1 MPMGAVW
8 AFAAGNAGAE
18 VGEAGGG
25 RILGPGRRPRQH
37 LGLLQHPFQCQD
49 EHASRELLR
58 VKLGERPAS
67 KSQRFLPRRDRA
79 TGTPGAAL
87 RGGAAVGYAATR
99 ADTLQ
104 RSTAWCRGHPKAR
117 PHPALRSSGSSRA
130 PWHDEA
136 ARPDETLLASG
147 RAQPGVQLYVAL
159 GETHGPQR
167 KPRARPRHRPAVG
180 GSSSRACCR
189 HARRQRWGG
198 PPRTPHRAAPQG
210 RPPRS
215 TVPCRT
221 VP

>member
-18 VGEAGGG
+18 VGEAEGGG

-87 RGGAAVGYAATR
+87 RGGAAVGYAATW
-99 ADTLQ
+99 AVTLQ
-104 RSTAWCRGHPKAR
+104 RSTAWCRAI
-117 PHPALRSSGSSRA
+117 
-130 PWHDEA
+130 
-136 ARPDETLLASG
+136 
-147 RAQPGVQLYVAL
+147 
-159 GETHGPQR
+159 
-167 KPRARPRHRPAVG
+167 PR
-180 GSSSRACCR
+180 
-189 HARRQRWGG
+189 
-198 PPRTPHRAAPQG
+198 QG
-210 RPPRS
+210 RIPP
-215 TVPCRT
+215 
-221 VP
+221 